1 MTHLDDNG
9 SLLLDDFTSGYKNSE
24 VDLRPT
30 SAFAFAFEDHFD
42 HNHFEL
48 TSNIKPI
55 NESSLA
61 EDVVS
66 QPPFLLPPRLD
77 VDQTNASA
85 PPRRRYNVS
94 VKEIKSR
101 NSSPVD
107 DINLKQRSSP
117 PFTPFSPVTS
127 HFPKTRESQAR
138 VQSGS
143 GVSPHRNLSDTKSSR
158 DEDDN
163 EGKHLETRSQ
173 ALEVTTRTRRLRV
186 SAVSV
191 TPCRQLRGVEL
202 KLEVVPPKNKYT
214 GSQIKPRANCS
225 HVNPE
230 VTGFMIQV

>member
-24 VDLRPT
+24 VDLWPT
-30 SAFAFAFEDHFD
+30 SAFAFEDHFD

-48 TSNIKPI
+48 TSNIKLI

-61 EDVVS
+61 EDVVL

-85 PPRRRYNVS
+85 PLRRRYNVS

-117 PFTPFSPVTS
+117 PVHSLRSGHISFS
-127 HFPKTRESQAR
+127 
-138 VQSGS
+138 
-143 GVSPHRNLSDTKSSR
+143 
-158 DEDDN
+158 
-163 EGKHLETRSQ
+163 
-173 ALEVTTRTRRLRV
+173 
-186 SAVSV
+186 
-191 TPCRQLRGVEL
+191 
-202 KLEVVPPKNKYT
+202 
-214 GSQIKPRANCS
+214 
-225 HVNPE
+225 
-230 VTGFMIQV
+230 